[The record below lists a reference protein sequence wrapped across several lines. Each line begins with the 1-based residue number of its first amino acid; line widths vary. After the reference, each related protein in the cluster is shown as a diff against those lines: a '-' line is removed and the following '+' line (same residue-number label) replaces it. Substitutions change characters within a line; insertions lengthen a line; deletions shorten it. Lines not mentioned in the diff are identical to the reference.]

1 MNDYT
6 FDYSKSDTLEK
17 LEVGDILAITRR
29 PETPGNTRTIR
40 RLYDMKDRVK
50 LVDMIKSAFSY
61 GFRVTKL
68 K

>member
-6 FDYSKSDTLEK
+6 FDYSKLNILKK
-17 LEVGDILAITRR
+17 LKVGDILAITKG
-29 PETPGNTRTIR
+29 PETQDNTRTIR
-40 RLYDMKDRVK
+40 RLYDMKDREK
-50 LVDMIKSAFSY
+50 LVDIIKSAFSY